1 MANSLMK
8 KKVSEKDFKSAQ
20 ETVKNS
26 LAYQEQSLFDYAV
39 DTVLMLWQEQEK
51 NRPQQKMV
59 FSRSLNPSSTEI
71 RYIELKHAWKES
83 ERRRKANAHKFNL
96 IYTELSFERFLL
108 YNNIDLENYLKK
120 PVSRLDYYFRNSK
133 YNNNVKV
140 KGNSIQ
146 VR

>member
-96 IYTELSFERFLL
+96 IYKKSPG
-108 YNNIDLENYLKK
+108 NNPNSRQSKNRK
-120 PVSRLDYYFRNSK
+120 PYASSSTN
-133 YNNNVKV
+133 
-140 KGNSIQ
+140 
-146 VR
+146 